1 MKIYTIKSVMPFK
14 STFRLM
20 SLVIATLFMQSC
32 DLIDNEDDA
41 EPEETEWSYED
52 TDWTKLGYSECGGKV
67 ESPINIETNSTVK
80 AQLAPLVFDYAAVP
94 ATIVNTGH
102 TIQANVKR
110 KNFFSVNGAKF
121 QLMQF
126 HFHHLSEH
134 KVNGTAYDM
143 ELHLVNQDSVTGNL
157 AVVGVFLKQGAANA
171 ELAKFFNN
179 LPATKNQEMV
189 VNDNINLLNLM
200 PANKKYYTYTG
211 SLTTPP
217 CTQGVNWV
225 ILKTPIEISADQ
237 ISAFAKLYAND
248 ARPVQPLNNRRVLES
263 L

>member
-1 MKIYTIKSVMPFK
+1 MQKYTSNLIMPLG

-20 SLVIATLFMQSC
+20 VLAVATLFMPACSLL
-32 DLIDNEDDA
+32 DDEDEA

-67 ESPINIETNSTVK
+67 ESPIDIITNKTIK
-80 AQLAPLVFDYAAVP
+80 AQLAPLLFNYASAP
-94 ATIVNTGH
+94 ATVVNTGH
-102 TIQANVKR
+102 TIQVNVKR
-110 KNFFSVNGAKF
+110 GNTVSVNEAKLT
-121 QLMQF
+121 LMQF

-171 ELAKFFNN
+171 ELAKVFDN
-179 LPATKNQEMV
+179 LPATKGQEIV
-189 VNDNINLLNLM
+189 LSNNINLINLL
-200 PANKKYYTYTG
+200 PTNQKYYQYTG

-217 CTQGVNWV
+217 CTQGVDWFV
-225 ILKTPIEISADQ
+225 MKTPLEISADQ
-237 ISAFAKLYAND
+237 INAFAKLYGND
-248 ARPVQPLNNRRVLES
+248 ARPVQPLNNRMVLES

>member
-1 MKIYTIKSVMPFK
+1 MKNFTINSGMPLRSTLRFMFLVMAALFIQAC
-14 STFRLM
+14 
-20 SLVIATLFMQSC
+20 SLF
-32 DLIDNEDDA
+32 DNEDEA

-67 ESPINIETNSTVK
+67 ESPINIETDKTIK
-80 AQLAPLVFDYAAVP
+80 AQLTPLVFTYAAVP

-110 KNFFSVNGAKF
+110 GNSITVNGTKF
-121 QLMQF
+121 TLMQF

-134 KVNGTAYDM
+134 KINGNAYDM

-157 AVVGVFLKQGAANA
+157 AVVGVFLKQGAANT
-171 ELAKFFNN
+171 ELAKVFDN
-179 LPATKNQEMV
+179 LPPTKNQEMV
-189 VNDNINLLNLM
+189 LSSSVNLVSLLPVNRQ
-200 PANKKYYTYTG
+200 YYNYTG

-217 CTQGVNWV
+217 CTQGVDWFV
-225 ILKTPIEISADQ
+225 LKTPLEISADQ
-237 ISAFAKLYAND
+237 INAFAKLYGND
-248 ARPVQPLNNRRVLES
+248 ARPVQSLNNRPVLES

>member
-1 MKIYTIKSVMPFK
+1 MKTYTIHSVMPLK

-32 DLIDNEDDA
+32 DLIDKEDDA
-41 EPEETEWSYED
+41 EPEETDWSYED
-52 TDWTKLGYSECGGKV
+52 TDWTKLGFSECGGKV
-67 ESPINIETNSTVK
+67 ESPINIETNTTIK
-80 AQLAPLVFDYAAVP
+80 AQLAPLVFNYAAVP
-94 ATIVNTGH
+94 ATVVNTGH

-110 KNFFSVNGAKF
+110 GNFISVNGAEF

-126 HFHHLSEH
+126 HFHHRSEH
-134 KVNGTAYDM
+134 TVNGTAYDM
-143 ELHLVNQDSVTGNL
+143 ELHLVNQDSVSGNL
-157 AVVGVFLKQGAANA
+157 AVLGVFLKQGAANA
-171 ELAKFFNN
+171 ELAKFFNI
-179 LPATKNQEMV
+179 LPATKNQEV
-189 VNDNINLLNLM
+189 IVNENINLVNLM
-200 PANKKYYTYTG
+200 PANKQYYTYTG

-217 CTQGVNWV
+217 CTQGVDWV
-225 ILKTPIEISADQ
+225 ILKTPLEISADQ